1 MHGTLEK
8 QAIKRSSVQVK
19 HNFPRKKK
27 KKKIIFFFFFFFD
40 ENYVSFVLN
49 FFSLSFLIVVILMNL
64 PC

>member
-8 QAIKRSSVQVK
+8 QAIKKSSLQVK

-27 KKKIIFFFFFFFD
+27 EKENNFLFLFFFD
-40 ENYVSFVLN
+40 ENYVSLVLN